1 MTKVSLS
8 KIATN
13 VMLVNVKPKVS
24 VFQNCDGSQ
33 KVIFEYD
40 VPANLIKEFD
50 DWRMRMEHLVDE
62 DTREHILEQ

>member
-13 VMLVNVKPKVS
+13 VMLVNIKPKVS

-40 VPANLIKEFD
+40 VPAELIKEFD

-62 DTREHILEQ
+62 ETKKHILEQ